1 MILGANGIYFLI
13 MTILGATYQSTEI
26 SMFLLVL
33 MIYVGCFQF
42 LFRCGTPKTSEPDG
56 KGQLIDPGLDLNME
70 SGLAE
75 HVKDAIILTAVAQSL
90 SLLSNYC
97 WLVLSFAPLRIVWI
111 AWKSIIA
118 PWLFAPA
125 PEEEEIDEK
134 KQRKLDRKMR
144 RVR

>member
-56 KGQLIDPGLDLNME
+56 KGQLIDPGLDLNMK
-70 SGLAE
+70 SGLVE

-97 WLVLSFAPLRIVWI
+97 WLVLSFAPLRILWM

-118 PWLFAPA
+118 N
-125 PEEEEIDEK
+125 
-134 KQRKLDRKMR
+134 
-144 RVR
+144 

>member
-1 MILGANGIYFLI
+1 MKSG
-13 MTILGATYQSTEI
+13 
-26 SMFLLVL
+26 
-33 MIYVGCFQF
+33 
-42 LFRCGTPKTSEPDG
+42 
-56 KGQLIDPGLDLNME
+56 
-70 SGLAE
+70 GLAE

-97 WLVLSFAPLRIVWI
+97 WLVLSFAPLRLFWM

-118 PWLFAPA
+118 PWLFAPAPA

-134 KQRKLDRKMR
+134 KQRKHDRKMR